1 MLFDLHVHTDL
12 SPCSRMTI
20 RNILDRAK
28 IRGLDGVC
36 ITDHDTMDI
45 HYQLSE
51 GVQEN
56 GICVLFGMEYTTA
69 QGDFLLFGPF
79 EDLPKDLPTD
89 VLLKTVRK
97 SGGVAVAAH
106 PFRRHRST
114 AEKVIRSGL
123 CRAVERLNGRNS
135 MTENAAVDKWL
146 ARYDLVRCG
155 GSDAHTPNEVGT
167 FATRFSNPVLSR
179 TDLIRA
185 IKSSMCSAV
194 SFGDDDLIMSYPT
207 SAATGTTTFNK

>member
-12 SPCSRMTI
+12 SPCSRMAI
-20 RNILDRAK
+20 RDILDRAK

-45 HYQLSE
+45 RYQLSE

-79 EDLPKDLPTD
+79 EDLPTKLPTD
-89 VLLKTVRK
+89 VLLKTVRN

-123 CRAVERLNGRNS
+123 CRAVESLNGRNS
-135 MTENAAVDKWL
+135 MTENAAVDRWL

-155 GSDAHTPNEVGT
+155 GSDAHTPNEVGR
-167 FATRFSNPVLSR
+167 FATRFFNPVLSCA
-179 TDLIRA
+179 DLIRA
-185 IKSSMCSAV
+185 LKSSMCSAV
-194 SFGDDDLIMSYPT
+194 AFGDDDLIMTQPIS
-207 SAATGTTTFNK
+207 TTTGIAPSHK